1 MNHKKNYKF
10 FHRIYLAISGI
21 AIAFKRE
28 RHLRLHLLFSLIIII
43 PGLILS
49 IPTKEIILLCS
60 ITGLLI
66 IMELFN
72 TSIELTV
79 DLVTKQFSHRAKL
92 AKDIASGA
100 VLLSASLVLMIA
112 ITIYSPYVSPLL
124 TGVLNGH

>member
-10 FHRIYLAISGI
+10 FHRIYLAILAIVI
-21 AIAFKRE
+21 AIKRE
-28 RHLRLHLLFSLIIII
+28 RHLKLHLLISSIIII

-49 IPTKEIILLCS
+49 IPTIEIVLLCLV
-60 ITGLLI
+60 TGLLI

-72 TSIELTV
+72 TSIELTI
-79 DLVTKQFSHRAKL
+79 DLITKQFSHRAKL
-92 AKDIASGA
+92 AKEIASGA

-124 TGVLNGH
+124 TGVFNGN